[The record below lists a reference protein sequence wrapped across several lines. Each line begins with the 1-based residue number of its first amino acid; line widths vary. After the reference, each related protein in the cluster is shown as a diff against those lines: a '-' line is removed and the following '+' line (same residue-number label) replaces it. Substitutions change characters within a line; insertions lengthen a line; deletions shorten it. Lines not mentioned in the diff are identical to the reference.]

1 MLEKMIK
8 NYTTKGTLRKVLK
21 GTNRGVHTH
30 HFHAGI
36 AGK

>member
-8 NYTTKGTLRKVLK
+8 NYTVGSLKKALK

-30 HFHAGI
+30 HFHTGI
-36 AGK
+36 ASK

>member
-8 NYTTKGTLRKVLK
+8 NYTIKGTLRKALK
-21 GTNRGVHTH
+21 GTNRGVHNH

-36 AGK
+36 ASN